1 MDNLN
6 SNIVNNMLI
15 HYSALMKE
23 GVKDFGG
30 DYTSISIFH
39 SVDTDGD
46 GKLSKAEIEEAKKGL
61 TDCIKKEVQKCN
73 FYAEHFFSE
82 EYTEN
87 LKHINKSS
95 NKSASEQ
102 IVQNN
107 LNKAIA
113 MIFEYVKN
121 NPDDLVVQKYANK
134 LRELISDGRI
144 KLVDISEQGV
154 AGLAVKDK
162 NGKDEILIENHDSV
176 RHLSVNYLLQTLLHE
191 LRHSMETDYVNSK
204 AEELEAEQ
212 ASREL
217 QKKISGKDIYNGNI
231 NNFLKGYDGYAEA
244 SPGTYQIPQNTGIAV
259 WYKPLEV
266 AMDENN
272 KLVIKSDLQKEMG
285 DVYIEDHVQF
295 GDKKDVEGNPLPI
308 SAKCIIKDSD
318 GNVVHEYDYGKYNEK
333 LRRFNYIRVRLKQI
347 ALKHQSGIKTAYGH

>member
-23 GVKDFGG
+23 GAKDFGG
-30 DYTSISIFH
+30 DFTSISIFH
-39 SVDTDGD
+39 SIDSDGD
-46 GKLSKAEIEEAKKGL
+46 GKLSKSEIEKAKPGL
-61 TDCIKKEVQKCN
+61 TDCIQKEVKKCN
-73 FYAEHFFSE
+73 FYAEHFFSDE
-82 EYTEN
+82 FTEN
-87 LKHINKSS
+87 LKHVHKSS

-107 LNKAIA
+107 LNKAVA

-144 KLVDISEQGV
+144 KLVDIPDQGV

-176 RHLSVNYLLQTLLHE
+176 RHLSVNYVLQTLLHE
-191 LRHSMETDYVNSK
+191 LRHSMEKDDVNSK

-212 ASREL
+212 TAREL
-217 QKKISGKDIYNGNI
+217 QKRISGKEIYNCKI
-231 NNFLKGYDGYAEA
+231 NNFLKGYAGYAEA
-244 SPGTYQIPQNTGIAV
+244 SPGTSQIPQNTGIAV
-259 WYKPLEV
+259 WYKPLEI

-285 DVYIEDHVQF
+285 NVYIEDHVQF
-295 GDKKDVEGNPLPI
+295 GDKKDDEGNPLPV

-318 GNVVHEYDYGKYNEK
+318 GNVIKEYDYGKYNEK
-333 LRRFNYIRVRLKQI
+333 MRRFNYIRVRLKQV
-347 ALKHQSGIKTAYGH
+347 AMSNQDSIKTAYGP